1 METIALVYPNGEF
14 PKVDEILGFF
24 RDRGYEYDADIN
36 TPSMAKDNIGFY
48 LDIMSRVDTVYIKS
62 MGTAEIPDEV
72 FLFIR
77 DFGEPCEA
85 KAKGATG
92 IHLVTVNTKGD
103 LKNPQIL
110 GYVEFMAA
118 LGGDL

>member
-1 METIALVYPNGEF
+1 METIALVYPKGEF

-24 RDRGYEYDADIN
+24 RERGYEYDADLN
-36 TPSMAKDNIGFY
+36 TPSMSKGNNGFY
-48 LDIMSRVDTVYIKS
+48 LDIMGRVDTVYIKS
-62 MGTAEIPDEV
+62 MGSEEIPDEV
-72 FLFIR
+72 FSFIR

-85 KAKGATG
+85 KSKGATG
-92 IHLVTVNTKGD
+92 IHLVTVDNKGD

-110 GYVEFMAA
+110 GYVEFMGA